1 MNEFLT
7 EYGYLIK
14 PLATGTLVA
23 ISCSVLGCFII
34 LRRMSFL
41 ADAIAHSM
49 LAGVIAGYLIVKMV
63 IGGEAETGAMLL
75 GAIIAGVLTV
85 GMVGFVTRFSR
96 LKEDTAIGIMY
107 TGIFAVGSFILSLE
121 MFGQYIHL
129 SLIHI

>member
-1 MNEFLT
+1 MNEFLA

-14 PLATGTLVA
+14 PLATGTLVS

-107 TGIFAVGSFILSLE
+107 TCLLYTSPSPRD
-121 MFGQYIHL
+121 
-129 SLIHI
+129 S